1 MNKDEFL
8 KKWDYQIPIIE
19 SLEAIPDDPN
29 DDSGFNLLWRMFID
43 ALSVIKEASQSQER
57 VG

>member
-8 KKWDYQIPIIE
+8 KKWDYQIPIVE
-19 SLEAIPDDPN
+19 SLAAIPEDPN

-43 ALSVIKEASQSQER
+43 ALSVIREASQ
-57 VG
+57 